1 MLAVMKPTTGSCP
14 APAAGLRERPG
25 CSLAPCPP
33 KRPASPSVARYLE
46 EAGVEHEVL
55 EHQPTYSAEEEAQAT
70 GEEPRH
76 TAKTLLLHDH
86 GGWRLAV
93 LPATHRLDIEKAR
106 RLLGGTRH
114 LRLATEE
121 EIGRGVPGVRRR
133 DAAARRA
140 RGCRCPRSVDVRLL
154 YRDHVVFPAGDHRH
168 GVRLDPRDLIRLAEP
183 RVGDLCEHEGPP
195 RRKDFADLPRI

>member
-1 MLAVMKPTTGSCP
+1 M
-14 APAAGLRERPG
+14 
-25 CSLAPCPP
+25 
-33 KRPASPSVARYLE
+33 PSEGADAVARFLD
-46 EAGVEHEVL
+46 EAGVEYVL
-55 EHQPTYSAEEEAQAT
+55 IEHAPTYSAEQEAQAA

-93 LPATHRLDIEKAR
+93 LPATHRLDLDKAR

-121 EIGRGVPGVRRR
+121 EIAQEFPAFDVGALPPVGPQLPLPEV
-133 DAAARRA
+133 
-140 RGCRCPRSVDVRLL
+140 VDVRLL
-154 YRDHVVFPAGDHRH
+154 YRDHVICAAGDHRH
-168 GVRLDPRDLIRLAEP
+168 GVRIDPRDILRVAEP

-195 RRKDFADLPRI
+195 RRKDFA

>member
-1 MLAVMKPTTGSCP
+1 MSGHESGVTA
-14 APAAGLRERPG
+14 
-25 CSLAPCPP
+25 
-33 KRPASPSVARYLE
+33 VARYLGE
-46 EAGVEHEVL
+46 GGGGHQLPEHP
-55 EHQPTYSAEEEAQAT
+55 PTYSAEEEAQAT

-93 LPATHRLDIEKAR
+93 LPATHRLDLDKAR

-121 EIGRGVPGVRRR
+121 EIAQEFPGV
-133 DAAARRA
+133 DVGALPPV
-140 RGCRCPRSVDVRLL
+140 GPRLPLPEVVDVRLL
-154 YRDHVVFPAGDHRH
+154 SRDHVVCAAGDHRH
-168 GVRLDPRDLIRLAEP
+168 GVRLDPREILRVAEP

-195 RRKDFADLPRI
+195 RRKDFADLPHI